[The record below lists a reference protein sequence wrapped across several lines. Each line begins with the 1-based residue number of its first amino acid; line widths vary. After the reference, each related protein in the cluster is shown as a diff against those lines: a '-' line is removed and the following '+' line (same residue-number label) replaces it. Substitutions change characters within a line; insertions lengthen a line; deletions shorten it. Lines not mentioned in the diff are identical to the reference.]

1 MAPRKS
7 EESTSVTNS
16 SSSTKINEDFKPI
29 VDKGLADLDAM
40 YKSGKLGQVAGES
53 DIQKLVF
60 ANAEDSMAKG
70 MDAMDSAR
78 GTYEDAMAGTGLFDP
93 ATTDALKR
101 AAIDQA
107 KLEMGLNNDT
117 MSKAGLLGSSRAAL
131 AANDMEVQMAN
142 SFAQFDM
149 DQHNLVQERAMW
161 GADSMMNSGTGEAAL
176 LDAYL
181 GIGDVQRTIEQE
193 QLDGEAKGLENYLAG
208 MQVFTPLMTESVS
221 NSKTVQESS
230 SK

>member
-29 VDKGLADLDAM
+29 VDKGIADLDTL
-40 YKSGKLGQVAGES
+40 YESGKLGQVAGES

-60 ANAEDSMAKG
+60 ANAETSMNKG
-70 MDAMDSAR
+70 IAALDSAR

-107 KLEMGLNNDT
+107 KLEMGLQNDS
-117 MSKAGLLGSSRAAL
+117 MAKAGLLGSSRAAL
-131 AANDMEVQMAN
+131 AANDLQVQMAN

-149 DQHNLVQERAMW
+149 DQHNLVQEHAMW
-161 GADSMMNSGTGEAAL
+161 GADSMTNSATSDAAL

-181 GIGDVQRTIEQE
+181 GIGDVQRGIEQE
-193 QLDGEAKGLENYLAG
+193 QLDADAKGLENYLAG

>member
-29 VDKGLADLDAM
+29 VDQGLADLEAM
-40 YKSGKLGQVAGES
+40 YNSGKLGQVAGES

-60 ANAEDSMAKG
+60 ANAEDSLNKG
-70 MDAMDSAR
+70 MGALDDARKVYKDAMK
-78 GTYEDAMAGTGLFDP
+78 GKGLFDP
-93 ATTDALKR
+93 ASTDALKQN
-101 AAIDQA
+101 AIDQA
-107 KLEMGLNNDT
+107 RLEMGLQNDT
-117 MSKAGLLGSSRAAL
+117 MAQAGLLGSSRAAL

-149 DQHNLVQERAMW
+149 DQHNLVQEHAMW
-161 GADSMMNSGTGEAAL
+161 GADSMSNYGTGEAAL

-181 GIGDVQRTIEQE
+181 GIGEVQRGIEQE
-193 QLDGEAKGLENYLAG
+193 QLDSDAKGLENYLAG

-221 NSKTVQESS
+221 QSKTVQESS